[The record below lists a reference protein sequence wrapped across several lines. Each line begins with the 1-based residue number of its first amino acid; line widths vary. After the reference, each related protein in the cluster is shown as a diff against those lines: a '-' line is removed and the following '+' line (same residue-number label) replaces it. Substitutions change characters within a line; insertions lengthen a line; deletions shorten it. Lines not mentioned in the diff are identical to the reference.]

1 MLVSDFYVVTTTSR
15 RGSKYDDFFSQSIS
29 RSSELFPPGETFVN
43 GVPVKSHKH
52 PYPTCA
58 LNSETF
64 TLPTINTSVQLPF
77 AQCRP
82 SKFGLRTLW
91 ASGSTL
97 GLAPSETL
105 SQTGSSL
112 LKLLLEREIIQRP
125 IFSLMLINGQEGILS
140 IGGTAAKAV
149 EMIVSQT
156 ETALDRLEGKETTK
170 PLVAQ
175 KSKDLPPLVKRERTG
190 KRIVTRQ
197 TYWEEGWVWNGVQGA
212 EGWWQLLMRGVWVDG
227 SRVLRNQ
234 AVVIDVSVLW
244 PAFHNSF
251 SDGGLISLWDYHRS
265 TAHLFSPHH
274 SRPKPSTPQYQVRAR
289 CRRLSRTSTSS
300 HV

>member
-1 MLVSDFYVVTTTSR
+1 MTSSHSPLVGLSASLVLA
-15 RGSKYDDFFSQSIS
+15 I
-29 RSSELFPPGETFVN
+29 FVE
-43 GVPVKSHKH
+43 GMAVKSHKH

-58 LNSETF
+58 LNLETF
-64 TLPTINTSVQLPF
+64 TFPNFNESVQLPF

-82 SKFGLRTLW
+82 SKFGRRTLW

-112 LKLLLEREIIQRP
+112 LKLLLEKDIIQRP
-125 IFSLMLINGQEGILS
+125 IFSLMLINGQEGVLS
-140 IGGTAAKAV
+140 IGGTAARAV
-149 EMIVSQT
+149 EMVVSQT
-156 ETALDRLEGKETTK
+156 ETALDRLGGKETIK

-175 KSKDLPPLVKRERTG
+175 KAKALPPLLKRGRTG
-190 KRIVTRQ
+190 KRIATR
-197 TYWEEGWVWNGVQGA
+197 YASWEDEWVWNGVQGA

-234 AVVIDVSVLW
+234 AAVIDVSVLSR
-244 PAFHNSF
+244 ALFHLAR
-251 SDGGLISLWDYHRS
+251 DGGLISILRYHRS
-265 TAHLFSPHH
+265 TAHLFSPRH
-274 SRPKPSTPQYQVRAR
+274 SRPKPSTPQSQVHAR
-289 CRRLSRTSTSS
+289 YRRLSRISTSS

>member
-1 MLVSDFYVVTTTSR
+1 MTTS
-15 RGSKYDDFFSQSIS
+15 SHSLLVD
-29 RSSELFPPGETFVN
+29 PPVSLILAVPVN
-43 GVPVKSHKH
+43 CVAVKSHKH

-58 LNSETF
+58 LNSENF
-64 TLPTINTSVQLPF
+64 TLPTINASVQLPF

-112 LKLLLEREIIQRP
+112 LKLLLERDIITRP

-140 IGGTAAKAV
+140 VGGTAAKAV
-149 EMIVSQT
+149 EMVISQT
-156 ETALDRLEGKETTK
+156 ETALDRLGGKETIK

-175 KSKDLPPLVKRERTG
+175 KGKALPPLVKRDRTG
-190 KRIVTRQ
+190 KRIATRQ
-197 TYWEEGWVWNGVQGA
+197 ASWEDEWVWNGVQGA

-234 AVVIDVSVLW
+234 AAVIDV
-244 PAFHNSF
+244 
-251 SDGGLISLWDYHRS
+251 GI
-265 TAHLFSPHH
+265 
-274 SRPKPSTPQYQVRAR
+274 
-289 CRRLSRTSTSS
+289 LSRALPTSSTSLMAD
-300 HV
+300 